1 MHDSG
6 ILAPDATVL
15 IAGLALGGVVVSC
28 LAGQERK
35 RSRGDLD
42 GWSGWQFKVLTKSL

>member
-15 IAGLALGGVVVSC
+15 IAVLALGGVWWWCHVWQV
-28 LAGQERK
+28 
-35 RSRGDLD
+35 RG
-42 GWSGWQFKVLTKSL
+42 GRGAEAI